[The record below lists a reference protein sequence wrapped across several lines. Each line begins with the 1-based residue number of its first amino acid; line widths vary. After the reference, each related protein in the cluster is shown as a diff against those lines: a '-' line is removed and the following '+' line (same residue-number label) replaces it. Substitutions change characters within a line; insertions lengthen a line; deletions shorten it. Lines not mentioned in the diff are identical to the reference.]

1 MNDKQHS
8 LEKLLPKKTQVAD
21 AERDTSSSA
30 PARSV
35 LFINGAIGLV
45 AMLLLSFLL
54 LPRIP
59 LLEEG
64 EISPRDIVAPYTFYI
79 EYPGPEQTVVSS
91 RVERGEIIV
100 ESGRRVNERAAQI
113 IAEIARREGVGSK
126 LDAYLGL
133 CILTLLILYLFY
145 RDIRRYRPALI
156 GDTKRLSLFII
167 LLLLTVAISQFARQV
182 LLMIAGN
189 FQIDPATVGF
199 VLPVAAGAMLTSL
212 LLDFHL
218 TLNFSFLIS
227 ILLGVIFHADPLL
240 PIFYFQGSIV
250 AGLAVI
256 HFKKRTAI
264 VRAGALVALTNM
276 LTVAGIDLYH
286 GELLTR
292 GWHDMGA
299 SMFGALVASMIVS
312 ISLPFFESLFDI
324 ATNIKLLELLD
335 PNQPLLKKLVY
346 SSPGTYHHSIVIG
359 NLAEAAAE
367 AINENPLLA
376 RVGAYYHDIGK
387 IRKPEY
393 YIENQRAE
401 ENKHDKLAPSMSSLI
416 IASHVKEGV
425 ELAREHK
432 LPSLVTD
439 IIHQHHGTSLITYFY
454 QKARD
459 LAPLGNI
466 VEEDYR
472 YPGPR
477 PRTKVAAIV
486 MLADSV
492 EASSRTL
499 ADPNPQRIQAL
510 TNSVI
515 TRIFLDDQLSKCDL
529 TLKDLR
535 EIARSFNIVLNGIFH
550 QRIDYPGGGFLKDK
564 KRGEHQAKKHPEET
578 KIATGNPQE
587 AARET
592 AAGPR
597 SS

>member
-1 MNDKQHS
+1 
-8 LEKLLPKKTQVAD
+8 
-21 AERDTSSSA
+21 
-30 PARSV
+30 
-35 LFINGAIGLV
+35 
-45 AMLLLSFLL
+45 ML
-54 LPRIP
+54 
-59 LLEEG
+59 
-64 EISPRDIVAPYTFYI
+64 
-79 EYPGPEQTVVSS
+79 
-91 RVERGEIIV
+91 
-100 ESGRRVNERAAQI
+100 
-113 IAEIARREGVGSK
+113 
-126 LDAYLGL
+126 
-133 CILTLLILYLFY
+133 
-145 RDIRRYRPALI
+145 
-156 GDTKRLSLFII
+156 
-167 LLLLTVAISQFARQV
+167 
-182 LLMIAGN
+182 
-189 FQIDPATVGF
+189 
-199 VLPVAAGAMLTSL
+199 
-212 LLDFHL
+212 
-218 TLNFSFLIS
+218 
-227 ILLGVIFHADPLL
+227 
-240 PIFYFQGSIV
+240 
-250 AGLAVI
+250 
-256 HFKKRTAI
+256 
-264 VRAGALVALTNM
+264 
-276 LTVAGIDLYH
+276 
-286 GELLTR
+286 
-292 GWHDMGA
+292 
-299 SMFGALVASMIVS
+299 GALVASMIVS

-439 IIHQHHGTSLITYFY
+439 NIHQHHGTSLITYFY

-459 LAPLGNI
+459 LAPLGSI
-466 VEEDYR
+466 EEEDYR

-499 ADPNPQRIQAL
+499 ADPTPQRIQAL
-510 TNSVI
+510 THSVI

-550 QRIDYPGGGFLKDK
+550 QRIDYPGGGFPKDK
-564 KRGEHQAKKHPEET
+564 KRNEHQAKKHPEET
-578 KIATGNPQE
+578 KIATGSAQE

-592 AAGPR
+592 AGGPR

>member
-1 MNDKQHS
+1 MNDKQNP
-8 LEKLLPKKTQVAD
+8 LEKLLPKKTPVAD
-21 AERDTSSSA
+21 GERESTATA
-30 PARSV
+30 PTRRV
-35 LFINGAIGLV
+35 FFYNILIGFV

-59 LLEEG
+59 LLKKG
-64 EISPRDIVAPYTFYI
+64 EVSPHDIVAPYTFYV
-79 EYPGPEQTVVSS
+79 EYEGPEQTAVSW
-91 RVERGEIIV
+91 RVEKGEIIV
-100 ESGRRVNERAAQI
+100 ESGRRVSERAARI
-113 IAEIARREGVGSK
+113 IEEISRREGVGRK

-133 CILTLLILYLFY
+133 CILIVLIFYLFY
-145 RDIRRYRPALI
+145 RDIKRYRPALI
-156 GDTKRLSLFII
+156 SDTRRLSLLII
-167 LLLLTVAISQFARQV
+167 LLLLTVAISQSARQV

-227 ILLGVIFHADPLL
+227 ILLGVVFHADPLL

-276 LTVAGIDLYH
+276 LTAAGIDLYH

-359 NLAEAAAE
+359 NLAETAAE

-393 YIENQRAE
+393 YIENQRVE

-459 LAPLGNI
+459 LAPLGS
-466 VEEDYR
+466 VEEEDYR

-499 ADPNPQRIQAL
+499 ADPTPQRIQAL

-550 QRIDYPGGGFLKDK
+550 QRIDYPGGGLPKDK

-578 KIATGNPQE
+578 KIASGNPQE
-587 AARET
+587 ADRET